1 MSEQKLEIFNVLD
14 YLNKGN
20 ELDYMLKEG
29 QFGTF
34 PSAQDCVK
42 YLVDE
47 GYLEGDLGE
56 IEAVGEEGEKLTAE
70 EISKKYTVAELKD
83 ILRENGL
90 KVSGK
95 KQELIERVLPVL
107 NSETETEKT
116 GSLDDF
122 NKSSDLTLT
131 DKAKEFL
138 KENEWIDLY
147 NFALVAFRFEDYE
160 TYVANSSADMI
171 ETGLKFCDEILSRAI
186 MMPNHF
192 LVFIDALSAKAHV
205 YAYDGDY
212 ESFLDYDLQRY
223 ILGLNPISLDAQS
236 YASYD
241 VVNTANVTNIKNVTE
256 VLKMGSLKKRFDKI
270 WAKSHIHNTT
280 VPKKTCYKIL
290 QRALDDADLEELNF
304 DVKEKYFSKKF
315 GF

>member
-1 MSEQKLEIFNVLD
+1 MSEQKLEIFNVLNF
-14 YLNKGN
+14 LNNGY
-20 ELDYMLKEG
+20 ELEDILKEG

-34 PSAQDCVK
+34 PSAQDCIN
-42 YLVDE
+42 YLVGE
-47 GYLEGDLGE
+47 GYLEGEIGE
-56 IEAVGEEGEKLTAE
+56 IESKSSESENVTAE
-70 EISKKYTVAELKD
+70 DVSKKYTVAELKD

-107 NSETETEKT
+107 NGETESKST

-122 NKSSDLTLT
+122 NKPADLALT
-131 DKAKEFL
+131 DKAREFL

-147 NFALVAFRFEDYE
+147 MFALVAFRFEDYE
-160 TYVANSSADMI
+160 TYVANSSLDMI

-186 MMPNHF
+186 MMPNQF

-205 YAYDGDY
+205 YAYAGDY
-212 ESFLDYDLQRY
+212 DSFLDYDLQRY

-241 VVNTANVTNIKNVTE
+241 VINAANILNLKNVLDK
-256 VLKMGSLKKRFDKI
+256 LKMGSLKKRFDRI

-290 QRALDDADLEELNF
+290 QKALDGADIEELNF
-304 DVKEKYFSKKF
+304 DVKEKYFRKKF

>member
-1 MSEQKLEIFNVLD
+1 MSEQKLEIFNVLNF
-14 YLNKGN
+14 LNNGY
-20 ELDYMLKEG
+20 ELEDILKEG

-34 PSAQDCVK
+34 PSAQDCIN
-42 YLVDE
+42 YLVGE
-47 GYLEGDLGE
+47 GYLEGEIGE
-56 IEAVGEEGEKLTAE
+56 IESKSSESENVTAE
-70 EISKKYTVAELKD
+70 DVSKKYTVAELKD

-107 NSETETEKT
+107 NGEAESKST

-122 NKSSDLTLT
+122 NKPADLSLT
-131 DKAKEFL
+131 DKAREFL

-147 NFALVAFRFEDYE
+147 MFALVAFRFEDYE
-160 TYVANSSADMI
+160 TYVANSSMDMI

-186 MMPNHF
+186 MMPNQF

-205 YAYDGDY
+205 YAYAGDY
-212 ESFLDYDLQRY
+212 DSFLDYDLQRY

-241 VVNTANVTNIKNVTE
+241 VINAANILNLKNVLDK
-256 VLKMGSLKKRFDKI
+256 LKMGSLKKRFDRI

-290 QRALDDADLEELNF
+290 QKALDGADIEELNF
-304 DVKEKYFSKKF
+304 DVKEKYFRKKF